1 MKKETFTI
9 KVLNSNISIKHSG
22 NKYFR
27 EQKNGMSDLKSYLSE
42 AIQKGE
48 KKGFVPYNNFECS
61 FNWEVKDEPEPNKE
75 YLLTGG
81 PGVKCILNGNTWA
94 ESEVKETE
102 PSGFDKIDH
111 LEKQMLLN
119 QQMEDN

>member
-1 MKKETFTI
+1 MKTK
-9 KVLNSNISIKHSG
+9 KK
-22 NKYFR
+22 K
-27 EQKNGMSDLKSYLSE
+27 KP
-42 AIQKGE
+42 IQ
-48 KKGFVPYNNFECS
+48 VVYNNKPDPVVKITEY
-61 FNWEVKDEPEPNKE
+61 EYTGEGLKMTKQTVYKDEPEPGKV
-75 YLLTGG
+75 YALTGTKDT
-81 PGVKCILNGNTWA
+81 KCILNGNTWA

>member
-61 FNWEVKDEPEPNKE
+61 FNWEVK
-75 YLLTGG
+75 
-81 PGVKCILNGNTWA
+81 
-94 ESEVKETE
+94 ETE
-102 PSGFDKIDH
+102 LSGFDKIDH

-119 QQMEDN
+119 QQMENN